1 MIGSL
6 QVFPQGMAING
17 DAVLEHHLCLVQRQC
32 VPFYRIAVIGR
43 QETEILV
50 KSLHRERLHWA
61 IRIELILLLHES
73 PGKSRL
79 HSCLMHHRSLLSAFR
94 LNSST
99 RKYPCSNYYN
109 VEKFQLQQRL
119 IESLSV
125 IAMTLLLILDLFS

>member
-61 IRIELILLLHES
+61 IRIELILLLNES

-79 HSCLMHHRSLLSAFR
+79 HSWLMHHRSLLSAFR

-99 RKYPCSNYYN
+99 RKYQCSNYYN
-109 VEKFQLQQRL
+109 FEKFQSQHSFRERPSE
-119 IESLSV
+119 IPHP
-125 IAMTLLLILDLFS
+125 LLLT